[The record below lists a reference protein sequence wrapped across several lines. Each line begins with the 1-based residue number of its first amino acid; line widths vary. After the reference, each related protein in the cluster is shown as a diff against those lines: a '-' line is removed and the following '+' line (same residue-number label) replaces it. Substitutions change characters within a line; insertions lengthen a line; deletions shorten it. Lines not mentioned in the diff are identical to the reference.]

1 MTNDLRR
8 LYLWVNITLTDDDIV
23 VISGVESLI
32 NISSLITQQSPRT
45 LQNYMIWRFLIYRIS
60 NMPKRFRTI
69 FDQLKKTVLGVVEE
83 QPRASICAEYVNNN
97 MGFAVSKLYINKY
110 FDKVA
115 RTKVF
120 IIIVNTSLF
129 LYIL

>member
-1 MTNDLRR
+1 
-8 LYLWVNITLTDDDIV
+8 
-23 VISGVESLI
+23 
-32 NISSLITQQSPRT
+32 
-45 LQNYMIWRFLIYRIS
+45 
-60 NMPKRFRTI
+60 MPKRFRTI

>member
-1 MTNDLRR
+1 LTNDLRR